1 MTRRF
6 MLVCLLVLLAAFSGP
21 AIAPAAGPAGLT
33 LTINAPTTFSAGAEF
48 TVSGYLVVYA
58 QAPAYFETSRGLAG
72 QSIDLLIDGAPGI
85 TVTTNSEG
93 RYTAQITF
101 GPNPPTTHTIQ
112 AVAFAGLP
120 IETRSPVAQTAIDRF
135 LIDLRISPASA
146 SIARG
151 ATTSLRAIGEF
162 NDGRTADVTE
172 QMAWSSSDPS
182 VATVS
187 KVAGARGIVTGVS
200 PGTAAVVATG
210 HGISASATVTVVSSA

>member
-58 QAPAYFETSRGLAG
+58 QAPVYFETSRGLAG

-93 RYTAQITF
+93 RYSAHVTF
-101 GPNPPTTHTIQ
+101 GPNPPTTHTLQ
-112 AVAFAGLP
+112 AVAFRGTPLEA
-120 IETRSPVAQTAIDRF
+120 RSRIVSTSIDRF
-135 LIDLRISPASA
+135 LIGLTITPSPANVA
-146 SIARG
+146 AGGTIA
-151 ATTSLRAIGEF
+151 LHAIGEF
-162 NDGRTADVTE
+162 DDGRTADVTE
-172 QMAWSSSDPS
+172 QVSWSSSNPAA
-182 VATVS
+182 ATVS
-187 KVAGARGIVTGVS
+187 NAAGTRGVVTGVA
-200 PGTAAVVATG
+200 PGTATIVATG
-210 HGISASATVTVVSSA
+210 SGLSASATVTVA